1 MIQKSKKMSDEK
13 LYISWDE
20 YTSIIEQLILEVD
33 KSGYRPTVLIG
44 VMRGAGLA
52 IDLMSR
58 VMKIKTAYITVSS
71 YHGEKVEDQQGDI
84 TFARHISSIAEKNDF
99 QRCLLVDDLSDTGL
113 TLNKTIEWLKAYDP
127 IKDYIKEIKTACL
140 WKKSKSTFE
149 PDFCSV
155 RLKTSPWL
163 LQPFEHPFEQLTI
176 KDLQKK
182 HNK

>member
-20 YTSIIEQLILEVD
+20 YTSIIEKLILEVE

-44 VMRGAGLA
+44 IMRGAGLA

-58 VMKIKTAYITVSS
+58 VTKIKTAYITVSS

-84 TFARHISSIAEKNDF
+84 TFARHISTIAEKNDF
-99 QRCLLVDDLSDTGL
+99 ANVLLVDDLSDTGL

-127 IKDYIKEIKTACL
+127 IKDYIKEIRTACL

-155 RLKTSPWL
+155 RLKTAPWL
-163 LQPFEHPFEQLTI
+163 LQPFEHPFEELTI
-176 KDLQKK
+176 EDLKK
-182 HNK
+182 RAK

>member
-58 VMKIKTAYITVSS
+58 VMKIKTAYITV
-71 YHGEKVEDQQGDI
+71 
-84 TFARHISSIAEKNDF
+84 
-99 QRCLLVDDLSDTGL
+99 
-113 TLNKTIEWLKAYDP
+113 
-127 IKDYIKEIKTACL
+127 
-140 WKKSKSTFE
+140 
-149 PDFCSV
+149 
-155 RLKTSPWL
+155 
-163 LQPFEHPFEQLTI
+163 
-176 KDLQKK
+176 
-182 HNK
+182 